1 METFLYY
8 AGKLLFEVC
17 LQKYRDHQREQI
29 LNVSLVGGLI
39 RNVFW
44 EYCLTTQVFFHK
56 NTEQKQID
64 KVTSSREKELAE
76 KDATIR
82 ALEEENKTL
91 ASELAHLLERNEEL
105 KHLTNLDPEREAD
118 RKELEVAILKKK
130 LEMEQKAISRL
141 TAEVSRERERRR
153 DLMRARD
160 RAIDA
165 ICSQLLSIPYSER
178 RLSPLQEANRKKY
191 LNASRSSSGSSENR

>member
-1 METFLYY
+1 MGIHEESALVQLLQRNATSNFDKRSPERVWKWVRERK
-8 AGKLLFEVC
+8 AAAMSSSNGGK
-17 LQKYRDHQREQI
+17 
-29 LNVSLVGGLI
+29 
-39 RNVFW
+39 
-44 EYCLTTQVFFHK
+44 
-56 NTEQKQID
+56 QKQTD
-64 KVTSSREKELAE
+64 EVTSSQEKELAE

-178 RLSPLQEANRKKY
+178 RLSVSFVLLLLGEKETYFN
-191 LNASRSSSGSSENR
+191 

>member
-1 METFLYY
+1 MLKTPIPPKDCRYHE
-8 AGKLLFEVC
+8 AAPAM
-17 LQKYRDHQREQI
+17 
-29 LNVSLVGGLI
+29 
-39 RNVFW
+39 
-44 EYCLTTQVFFHK
+44 
-56 NTEQKQID
+56 TEGPHP
-64 KVTSSREKELAE
+64 S
-76 KDATIR
+76 
-82 ALEEENKTL
+82 LEEENKTL

-105 KHLTNLDPEREAD
+105 KHLTNLNPEREAD

-130 LEMEQKAISRL
+130 LEKEQKAISRL

-178 RLSPLQEANRKKY
+178 RLSDDRALQVSALSTWDVKKEHLKSAQGKDIKRALANS
-191 LNASRSSSGSSENR
+191 LASQVDTFHPP

>member
-17 LQKYRDHQREQI
+17 LQKYRDHQRKQI
-29 LNVSLVGGLI
+29 FNVSLVGGLI

-44 EYCLTTQVFFHK
+44 EYCLTTQVFSHK
-56 NTEQKQID
+56 NTEKKQTEE
-64 KVTSSREKELAE
+64 VTSSQEKELAE

-105 KHLTNLDPEREAD
+105 KHFTNLDPEREAE

-130 LEMEQKAISRL
+130 LEREQKAISRL

-160 RAIDA
+160 QAIDA

-191 LNASRSSSGSSENR
+191 LNASRSSSGSSYDS

>member
-1 METFLYY
+1 MSVGILSHPDHSCLQGAFFLQ
-8 AGKLLFEVC
+8 KVC
-17 LQKYRDHQREQI
+17 LQKYRDHQREQKKK
-29 LNVSLVGGLI
+29 
-39 RNVFW
+39 
-44 EYCLTTQVFFHK
+44 Q
-56 NTEQKQID
+56 TEE
-64 KVTSSREKELAE
+64 VTSSQEKELAE

-105 KHLTNLDPEREAD
+105 KHFTNLDPEREAE

-130 LEMEQKAISRL
+130 LEREQKAISRL

-160 RAIDA
+160 QAIDA

-191 LNASRSSSGSSENR
+191 LNASRSSSGSSYDS